1 MPLINQPEMR
11 AGAYTMR
18 RLLNIILLTI
28 LLYIAY
34 LAYKGDGVVDFREVL
49 AGLCNAWNKIVAYF
63 HGLARS

>member
-1 MPLINQPEMR
+1 
-11 AGAYTMR
+11 MR

-28 LLYIAY
+28 ILYIAY

-49 AGLCNAWNKIVAYF
+49 AGLCNVWKNIASYF